1 MVCLSHN
8 LKYQNLFRDLLQCFY
23 KYYLLLCIQWNVL
36 YQYNTVLL
44 FCFIFWF
51 YIIIGKLTIIV
62 SEVVYRQVYA
72 CIFQLFSL
80 LLQTKFQKLTF
91 LYNSLALIH
100 SSSISCYK
108 LYISMFFLDF
118 SWFFQKQLHHIH
130 QL

>member
-23 KYYLLLCIQWNVL
+23 KYYLLLCIQWNFL

-91 LYNSLALIH
+91 LYNSLVLIH
-100 SSSISCYK
+100 PSSISCYK
-108 LYISMFFLDF
+108 LYISMFYFDSMVF
-118 SWFFQKQLHHIH
+118 PETTAPYSST
-130 QL
+130 

>member
-91 LYNSLALIH
+91 LYNSLVLIH
-100 SSSISCYK
+100 PSSISCYK
-108 LYISMFFLDF
+108 LYISMFCFDSMVF
-118 SWFFQKQLHHIH
+118 PETTAPYSST
-130 QL
+130 